1 MVLFFDSFKLIIFS
15 LSNPVGSGHQINKS
29 AILSHLNLN
38 VKAREELEKRK
49 QAAKAAE
56 ALAEATANGTAQ
68 SESTVSQGRAS
79 KSEDN
84 TPAIPITSFTNEDDD
99 QDDDDEDSESNTDE
113 TEDNSKESNGINKN
127 KINFDLKK
135 RKLGVI
141 KNTDILDK
149 KKVKSNNDEDES
161 DDSSYF
167 NVFNSKTDS
176 GTNGATVKPKTK
188 NAARLTSK
196 QLAALKTNV
205 KKQPTVKQ
213 PILKQTLV
221 KQQISSSPPVKQP
234 ILKSGQAQAKD
245 REETKAKQFFI
256 GPKLPTEV
264 NGTATAIGTS
274 IDNETK
280 AGATVDQAEGETVK
294 TVSPKIGQLE
304 INSWAHLNG
313 NMAESSL
320 VSSDVLLSDKPVGPK
335 INYTKDELAKYGD
348 LSMMSQAYAKINQV
362 GVVNFAPNGGA
373 EINMVELDQ
382 TQQQQAV
389 AQQQGQLHQLP
400 QAQLIAN
407 PNANNAALILHQEQM
422 NLQNESKL
430 QNDML
435 LEAYHQEQQKNAL
448 KAYHLQQQQAAAQQ
462 QQAAA
467 QQQQQRSIQLQLQN
481 IQQLRANQQIQQLNG
496 LHNLQYAQAQQYLHA
511 QQLQK
516 VCDSLYSYT

>member
-1 MVLFFDSFKLIIFS
+1 M
-15 LSNPVGSGHQINKS
+15 
-29 AILSHLNLN
+29 NLN

-56 ALAEATANGTAQ
+56 ALAEASVN
-68 SESTVSQGRAS
+68 SEDTVSPGKAS
-79 KSEDN
+79 KGEDN
-84 TPAIPITSFTNEDDD
+84 TPAIPITSYSSFNNEDDD
-99 QDDDDEDSESNTDE
+99 QDDDDDSDSNAEE
-113 TEDNSKESNGINKN
+113 TEDNSKESDGVNKN

-149 KKVKSNNDEDES
+149 KKVKSSNGNDEDES

-167 NVFNSKTDS
+167 NVFNSKADT
-176 GTNGATVKPKTK
+176 GTNGTAAKPKTT

-221 KQQISSSPPVKQP
+221 KQQQQQIVSALPAKQP

-245 REETKAKQFFI
+245 REEAKAKLFFI
-256 GPKLPTEV
+256 GPKLPSEV
-264 NGTATAIGTS
+264 TATATAVSNSTEAKAEVAGT
-274 IDNETK
+274 I
-280 AGATVDQAEGETVK
+280 QAAEDSVN
-294 TVSPKIGQLE
+294 TVSPKPGQLE
-304 INSWAHLNG
+304 TNSWAHLNG
-313 NMAESSL
+313 NMAESAASEA
-320 VSSDVLLSDKPVGPK
+320 VLSDKPVGPK

-362 GVVNFAPNGGA
+362 GVVNFAPNGA
-373 EINMVELDQ
+373 TEINMVELDQ
-382 TQQQQAV
+382 TQQHAVQQHG
-389 AQQQGQLHQLP
+389 QQHQLP

-407 PNANNAALILHQEQM
+407 PNANNAALILHQEHM
-422 NLQNESKL
+422 SLQNESKL
-430 QNDML
+430 QNDKL

-462 QQAAA
+462 QQQQQAAA
-467 QQQQQRSIQLQLQN
+467 QQQQRSIQLQLQN

-496 LHNLQYAQAQQYLHA
+496 LHNLQLVQAQQYLQA

-516 VCDSLYSYT
+516 VCLQLKYIFMSF

>member
-1 MVLFFDSFKLIIFS
+1 MSPGK
-15 LSNPVGSGHQINKS
+15 
-29 AILSHLNLN
+29 
-38 VKAREELEKRK
+38 
-49 QAAKAAE
+49 
-56 ALAEATANGTAQ
+56 
-68 SESTVSQGRAS
+68 AS
-79 KSEDN
+79 KSEDS
-84 TPAIPITSFTNEDDD
+84 TPAIPITSFTNENDD

-113 TEDNSKESNGINKN
+113 IEDNSKESDGVNKN

-176 GTNGATVKPKTK
+176 GTNGGTVKPKTK

-221 KQQISSSPPVKQP
+221 KQQISSSPPVKQS
-234 ILKSGQAQAKD
+234 ILKCGQAQAKD
-245 REETKAKQFFI
+245 REGNKAKQFFI

-264 NGTATAIGTS
+264 NRTATAISTS
-274 IDNETK
+274 IDNEAK
-280 AGATVDQAEGETVK
+280 AEAATVDQAEEETVK
-294 TVSPKIGQLE
+294 TVSPKVGQLE

-313 NMAESSL
+313 NMAKS
-320 VSSDVLLSDKPVGPK
+320 VSSEVVLSDKPVGPK

-382 TQQQQAV
+382 TQQQAV
-389 AQQQGQLHQLP
+389 AQQQGQQHRLP
-400 QAQLIAN
+400 QAQLVAN

-422 NLQNESKL
+422 NMQNESKI
-430 QNDML
+430 QNDKL

-448 KAYHLQQQQAAAQQ
+448 KAYHLQQQAAAQQ
-462 QQAAA
+462 QQQQQAAA
-467 QQQQQRSIQLQLQN
+467 QQQQRSIQLQLQN

-516 VCDSLYSYT
+516 VCYSLYSYILKKFKNSILISFLICF